1 MKTNRILYLLII
13 ALLLITNCVRQ
24 NTYLPPV
31 STQEELIALTSNWD
45 KEINLKQQ
53 KLDPEKY
60 HCSAQIVDDTSVK
73 DRFYDIVFKY
83 YKNMDAFQS
92 FFSKHAPI
100 SDTLGILYSKNFY
113 EYTKFYRSFKFN
125 NCGYRG
131 TGDDRFDYDDLRN
144 EPLSAL
150 FDTYSDIFH
159 RYQLKSNCW
168 HNELLKYYEE

>member
-1 MKTNRILYLLII
+1 MTRIVPLLITI
-13 ALLLITNCVRQ
+13 LLLITNCVRQ

-31 STQEELIALTSNWD
+31 SPQEELIALTGNWE

-60 HCSAQIVDDTSVK
+60 HCSGLIVDDTSVK
-73 DRFYDIVFKY
+73 ERFYDIVFKY
-83 YKNMDAFQS
+83 YRKMDAFQS
-92 FFSKHAPI
+92 FFSKHALI

-125 NCGYRG
+125 TCRYRG

-144 EPLSAL
+144 ESLRML
-150 FDTYSDIFH
+150 FDTYSDTFQMYH
-159 RYQLKSNCW
+159 LKSNYW
-168 HNELLKYYEE
+168 HNELLNYYDE